1 MLNLYRVF
9 LYDISAPP
17 RLVAESVKKPASR
30 EYERHDWEQD
40 YFDFLVPSF

>member
-30 EYERHDWEQD
+30 EYERHDWEHEEPE
-40 YFDFLVPSF
+40 FFFPS